1 MFGER
6 GRLLGDSVIG
16 QVDGGTIDAIF
27 LTEQGGYDAQQDHAG
42 AERTELHTE
51 FGDMYAREIES
62 FSNSIL
68 TGNPLEV
75 PASDAVQVQ
84 RVIELAYRSND
95 EKKLFDL

>member
-1 MFGER
+1 
-6 GRLLGDSVIG
+6 
-16 QVDGGTIDAIF
+16 
-27 LTEQGGYDAQQDHAG
+27 
-42 AERTELHTE
+42 
-51 FGDMYAREIES
+51 MYAREIES

-68 TGNPLEV
+68 TGSPLEV